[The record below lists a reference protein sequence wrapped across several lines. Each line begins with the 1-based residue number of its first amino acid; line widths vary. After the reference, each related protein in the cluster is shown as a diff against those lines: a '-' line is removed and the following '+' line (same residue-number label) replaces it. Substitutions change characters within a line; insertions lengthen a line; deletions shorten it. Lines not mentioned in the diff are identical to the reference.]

1 MQKLEKMKTGQKKSS
16 GKLTPL
22 GEYINMLNEN
32 GRKGPATWIVVSP
45 RVAEELNK
53 LKNNKGNGRK

>member
-1 MQKLEKMKTGQKKSS
+1 MKTGQKRSS

-32 GRKGPATWIVVSP
+32 GKRGPASWIIVSP
-45 RVAEELNK
+45 RIAEELNK
-53 LKNNKGNGRK
+53 LTNKENGRK